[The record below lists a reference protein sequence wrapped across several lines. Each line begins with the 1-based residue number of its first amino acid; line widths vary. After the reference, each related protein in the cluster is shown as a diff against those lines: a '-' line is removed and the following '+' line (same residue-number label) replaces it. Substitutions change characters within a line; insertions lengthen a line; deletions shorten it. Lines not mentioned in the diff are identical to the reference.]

1 MFFYYYLPIAIFCGI
16 AGSAIAYSKGRSN
29 LEGFSLGFFLG
40 PVGLIIALVL
50 PRRGR

>member
-1 MFFYYYLPIAIFCGI
+1 MLFYYYLPIAIICGI
-16 AGSAIAYSKGRSN
+16 AGSAIAYSKGRAH

-40 PVGLIIALVL
+40 PIGLIIAVFL